1 MLEPYD
7 MAHKLAFAGARSP
20 VAFTTGPEYTNS
32 VPGVPVLSML
42 RVFIDP
48 ADWNL
53 ENVLIA
59 AKEICRVLGSTSQFD
74 VGLTVGGKAVYSADL
89 PAAARTARLMK
100 LEAVDP
106 RVKLYFRR
114 PEGDAVYVARFP
126 RLKFEESGE
135 EFWQALYAPG
145 AVKEPTQP

>member
-7 MAHKLAFAGARSP
+7 VAHKLAYAGARSP

-48 ADWNL
+48 ADWSL
-53 ENVLIA
+53 ENVQVA
-59 AKEICRVLGSTSQFD
+59 AKEICRVLGSTAEFD
-74 VGLTVGGKAVYSADL
+74 IGLTVSGKAVYNADL

-100 LEAVDP
+100 LKSNDP
-106 RVKLYFRR
+106 QVRLYFRGA
-114 PEGDAVYVARFP
+114 EGEEVYLARFP
-126 RLKFEESGE
+126 RLTFEESE
-135 EFWQALYAPG
+135 EDFWEAFYAPG

>member
-1 MLEPYD
+1 LLEPYNL
-7 MAHKLAFAGARSP
+7 AHKLAFAGARSP
-20 VAFTTGPEYTNS
+20 VTFTTGPEYTNS

-53 ENVLIA
+53 ENVQIA
-59 AKEICRVLGSTSQFD
+59 AREICRVMGSSSQID
-74 VGLTVGGKAVYSADL
+74 VGLTVGGKAIYNPDL

-100 LEAVDP
+100 LKADDP
-106 RVKLYFRR
+106 RVKLYFRG
-114 PEGDAVYVARFP
+114 PAGEVVYVARFP
-126 RLKFEESGE
+126 RLQFEESGE
-135 EFWQALYAPG
+135 DFWEALYAPG